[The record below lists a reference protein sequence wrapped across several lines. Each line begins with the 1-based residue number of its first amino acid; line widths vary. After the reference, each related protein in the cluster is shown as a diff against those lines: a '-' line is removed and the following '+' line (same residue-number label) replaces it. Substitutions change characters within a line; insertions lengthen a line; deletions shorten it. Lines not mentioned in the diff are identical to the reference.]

1 MTVGGKW
8 IKNECAD
15 RTLSPALVFFVPPPP
30 PTSPLKV
37 GSVIWNRAGKYK
49 AQRITEMGK
58 EIEKGERE
66 RRSFE
71 HVAVRSITNVRVG
84 GRGCFCS
91 CSFLL
96 HERRDSSFSSFS
108 STTCSLD
115 GFRMAMGGWGGEI
128 LS

>member
-15 RTLSPALVFFVPPPP
+15 RTLSLALVFFCPLPHP

-49 AQRITEMGK
+49 ALWITEMGK

-66 RRSFE
+66 RETKF
-71 HVAVRSITNVRVG
+71 
-84 GRGCFCS
+84 
-91 CSFLL
+91 
-96 HERRDSSFSSFS
+96 
-108 STTCSLD
+108 
-115 GFRMAMGGWGGEI
+115 
-128 LS
+128 

>member
-1 MTVGGKW
+1 
-8 IKNECAD
+8 
-15 RTLSPALVFFVPPPP
+15 
-30 PTSPLKV
+30 
-37 GSVIWNRAGKYK
+37 
-49 AQRITEMGK
+49 MGK

-71 HVAVRSITNVRVG
+71 HVAVRSITNVG
-84 GRGCFCS
+84 WGRGCFCS

-115 GFRMAMGGWGGEI
+115 GFRMAMGGGGGSFLRLRSNLPSHHLACCSNAGVMRSLVLLLYCAVI
-128 LS
+128 LRSL

>member
-15 RTLSPALVFFVPPPP
+15 RTLSLALVFLSPPPP

-49 AQRITEMGK
+49 ARRITEMGK

-71 HVAVRSITNVRVG
+71 HVAVRSITNVGVG
-84 GRGCFCS
+84 EGL
-91 CSFLL
+91 FLL
-96 HERRDSSFSSFS
+96 LFFPPS
-108 STTCSLD
+108 
-115 GFRMAMGGWGGEI
+115 
-128 LS
+128 

>member
-1 MTVGGKW
+1 VTVGGKW

-15 RTLSPALVFFVPPPP
+15 RTLSLALVFFCPPSSLP

-49 AQRITEMGK
+49 ARRITEMGK

-71 HVAVRSITNVRVG
+71 HVAVRSITNVGVG
-84 GRGCFCS
+84 EGL
-91 CSFLL
+91 FLL
-96 HERRDSSFSSFS
+96 LFFPPS
-108 STTCSLD
+108 
-115 GFRMAMGGWGGEI
+115 
-128 LS
+128 